1 VLRDGLDVPASSW
14 ATWSPAVTGPDDE
27 RRSGRHLR
35 GVAVGVAVQ
44 LRDPVTE
51 LRGKTRHVAGP
62 GQLTITWGMEPDNH
76 AAQRFDRRLGASLRD
91 KVLAGWLP
99 EACAAAVVAEAP

>member
-1 VLRDGLDVPASSW
+1 VVRDGLDVPASSW

-62 GQLTITWGMEPDNH
+62 GQLTITWGRATTPPSGST
-76 AAQRFDRRLGASLRD
+76 AGSA
-91 KVLAGWLP
+91 LACATRSWPGGLP
-99 EACAAAVVAEAP
+99 EACAAVVAEAP